1 MEDIILDIWCEHVN
15 GTVTE
20 MEDGIVF
27 LDAPDD
33 TYVYDSKAEAVDDC
47 LYTIRQWLKE
57 A

>member
-1 MEDIILDIWCEHVN
+1 MEDMILDIWCEHVN
-15 GTVTE
+15 GIVTE
-20 MEDGIVF
+20 LEDGTVF

-33 TYVYDSKAEAVDDC
+33 TYVYDSKSEAVDDC